1 MSESV
6 NLDIRDIEDFNI
18 QIARGKIE
26 GMSHVSLIGRSSAV
40 GTVFQEIGDI
50 TELSTLDYDA
60 QTANFTAGLI
70 LTGGTSLA
78 TAIIVIDDDSGATG
92 TLTIRSITGT
102 FQTNETITDSS
113 TGSATSNGTV
123 TRILAMNYPTA
134 GQQWEVI
141 CENTEDD
148 ITRTGART
156 ILVTYLDDSY
166 EVQTEPITLTGHTA
180 VTFSVTDCFRFISAA
195 VLTWG
200 SATDD
205 IYGKTNQGSIVIRDQ
220 ASKDLM
226 GMITYDD
233 SITGDEHG
241 FNNTQ
246 YGNYTVPAGKTGF
259 LTLLVTNTTKNHDV
273 TLRSLIRLEDS
284 GGFGTGGEMGNY
296 QNTFT
301 EDLTSAPA
309 GLPEKTDIKF
319 IARSNNTAVSVIT
332 QVLVTLID
340 N

>member
-1 MSESV
+1 MSYFGSTEWYLES
-6 NLDIRDIEDFNI
+6 
-18 QIARGKIE
+18 ARGNIN
-26 GMSHVSLIGRSSAV
+26 GVAPVSLIGRSSSV
-40 GTVFQEIGDI
+40 GKVFQEIGDI
-50 TELSTLDYDA
+50 TEFSTLDYDA
-60 QTANFTAGLI
+60 QSSNFTVGLV

-92 TLTIRSITGT
+92 TLTIRKITGT
-102 FQTNETITDSS
+102 FETNETITDSS
-113 TGSATSNGTV
+113 TGSATSDGTV

-134 GQQWEVI
+134 GQRWEVL
-141 CENTEDD
+141 CESTEDD
-148 ITRTGART
+148 TTRTGART

-180 VTFSVTDCFRFISAA
+180 VVFSVTDCFRFVSAT

-200 SATDD
+200 SATNE
-205 IYGKTNQGSIVIRDQ
+205 IYEKTNLGSIVIRDQ

-226 GMITYDD
+226 GCITYDD
-233 SITGDEHG
+233 FVTDDEHG

-246 YGNYTVPAGKTGF
+246 YGNYTVPAGKTAF

-273 TLRSLIRLEDS
+273 TLRSLVRLFGQE
-284 GGFGTGGEMGNY
+284 GFGTGGEMGNY

-309 GLPEKTDIKF
+309 GLPEKTDIKL
-319 IARSNNTAVSVIT
+319 IARSNNSAVSVIT
-332 QVLVTLID
+332 QILVTLID